1 MGGREGG
8 GGGRKKSES
17 IFDYSDDLWSCDSA
31 TAKRASTE
39 VKERCHQL
47 LDAVVKPR
55 YAPSADNRDEDTF
68 SILFPNR
75 YINDLPYFIG
85 VTAIFSPNREK
96 KREN

>member
-1 MGGREGG
+1 MVVV
-8 GGGRKKSES
+8 GRKKSES

-55 YAPSADNRDEDTF
+55 YAPSADNRDKDTF
-68 SILFPNR
+68 SILFPTDTLMICR
-75 YINDLPYFIG
+75 ISS
-85 VTAIFSPNREK
+85 VTPIFSPNREK
-96 KREN
+96 KKEN